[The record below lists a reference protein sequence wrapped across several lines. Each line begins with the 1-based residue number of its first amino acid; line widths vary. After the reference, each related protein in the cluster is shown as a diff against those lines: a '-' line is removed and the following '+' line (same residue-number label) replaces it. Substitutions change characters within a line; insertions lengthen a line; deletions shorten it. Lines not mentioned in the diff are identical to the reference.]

1 MPGSLNPL
9 PLGRAGSRARF
20 GARRARRYHGS
31 FTAAW
36 PGAATLLG
44 MAHSRFAA
52 RRGLGVLLACALP
65 VGALVAC
72 GQDLAGTSSSNAR
85 DALYFNDRA
94 SGLPPVYLQEP
105 YTTPIEVAGGAGP
118 YTVRRI
124 EGTLPPGL
132 TLSGTTLSGTPTK
145 AGTYTFTLEVTDS
158 TLSSKQKSYTL
169 NVQELPPL
177 SLSLTLPGGEIR
189 GETRVPL
196 LITAPRSVRAARVT
210 WTLPEKVTVTR
221 VQPEGGALVFWRQDG
236 TRLTVDLGFKAVP
249 RSGSRVAL
257 ISVKPGAPVTLSS
270 PDLGYEARGGD
281 GKALVQKLTA
291 AEQKAADEQ
300 KAAEQKA
307 AEQKPTDQKPA
318 EQKPAESKP
327 TDAPKTGT
335 DTTPPGEVPKTDP
348 PKTEPAPT
356 PPPAGGTGGG
366 K

>member
-1 MPGSLNPL
+1 
-9 PLGRAGSRARF
+9 
-20 GARRARRYHGS
+20 
-31 FTAAW
+31 
-36 PGAATLLG
+36 

-65 VGALVAC
+65 AFGLVAC
-72 GQDLAGTSSSNAR
+72 GQDLTGTSSTSAR

-105 YTTPIEVAGGAGP
+105 YSVPIEVAGGAGP

-145 AGTYTFTLEVTDS
+145 TGTYTFTLEVTDS

-177 SLSLTLPGGEIR
+177 SLSLTLPTGEIR

-196 LITAPRSVRAARVT
+196 LIAAPRSVRAARVT

-249 RSGSRVAL
+249 RSGARVAL

-281 GKALVQKLTA
+281 GKVLAQKLTA
-291 AEQKAADEQ
+291 AEQKTLDEQ

-307 AEQKPTDQKPA
+307 AQEKAAQEKAAQEKAAQEKAPAAKPGDVKPGT
-318 EQKPAESKP
+318 STP

-335 DTTPPGEVPKTDP
+335 DTTSPTETPKTDP
-348 PKTEPAPT
+348 PKTEPNPT
-356 PPPAGGTGGG
+356 PPPSGGTGGG

>member
-1 MPGSLNPL
+1 
-9 PLGRAGSRARF
+9 
-20 GARRARRYHGS
+20 
-31 FTAAW
+31 
-36 PGAATLLG
+36 

-65 VGALVAC
+65 VGGLVAC
-72 GQDLAGTSSSNAR
+72 GQDLTGTSSTSAR

-105 YTTPIEVAGGAGP
+105 YSAPIEVAGGAGP

-132 TLSGTTLSGTPTK
+132 TLTGTTLSGTPTK
-145 AGTYTFTLEVTDS
+145 TGTYTFTLEVTDS
-158 TLSSKQKSYTL
+158 TLSSKQKAYTL

-177 SLSLTLPGGEIR
+177 SLSLTLPTGEIR

-196 LITAPRSVRAARVT
+196 LIAAPRSVRAARVT

-281 GKALVQKLTA
+281 GKVLAQKLTA
-291 AEQKAADEQ
+291 AEQKAAEQ
-300 KAAEQKA
+300 KAAQEKA
-307 AEQKPTDQKPA
+307 AQEKAAQEKAPEAKPGDVKPGT
-318 EQKPAESKP
+318 STP

-335 DTTPPGEVPKTDP
+335 DTTPPGEAPKTDP
-348 PKTEPAPT
+348 PKTEPPPT
-356 PPPAGGTGGG
+356 PPPSGGAGGG

>member
-1 MPGSLNPL
+1 
-9 PLGRAGSRARF
+9 
-20 GARRARRYHGS
+20 
-31 FTAAW
+31 
-36 PGAATLLG
+36 

-65 VGALVAC
+65 AFGLVAC
-72 GQDLAGTSSSNAR
+72 GQDLTGTSSSSAR
-85 DALYFNDRA
+85 DALYFNDRP
-94 SGLPPVYLQEP
+94 SGLPAVYLQEP

-145 AGTYTFTLEVTDS
+145 TGTYTFTLEVTDS

-177 SLSLTLPGGEIR
+177 SLSLTLPTGEIR

-196 LITAPRSVRAARVT
+196 LIGAPGRVRAARVP
-210 WTLPEKVTVTR
+210 WPLPANVTVTR

-236 TRLTVDLGFKAVP
+236 PRLTVDLGFKAVP
-249 RSGSRVAL
+249 RSGARVAL
-257 ISVKPGAPVTLSS
+257 ISVKPAAPVTLSS

-281 GKALVQKLTA
+281 GKVLAQKLTA
-291 AEQKAADEQ
+291 IEQKTLDEQ

-307 AEQKPTDQKPA
+307 AQEKAAQEKAAQEKAPEAKPGDVKPGT
-318 EQKPAESKP
+318 STP

-335 DTTPPGEVPKTDP
+335 DTTSPTEAPKTDP
-348 PKTEPAPT
+348 PKTEPNPT
-356 PPPAGGTGGG
+356 PPPSGGTGGG
-366 K
+366 R